1 MADIT
6 ITKTAEDA
14 ASKSLRVSVP
24 VERVKAAEHRALKE
38 YSKRVKLPGFRPGK
52 APEAVVRKRFGDS
65 IKQWTI
71 EEVLREGWEQ
81 ARTAEDLKP
90 IADPTVR
97 NLKYEDGQP
106 VEFEFVVE
114 VKPELNLERVGGFTV
129 TRTVRPVTDEM
140 VAEQLERVREG
151 RAVWLPVEGQAP
163 APGQM
168 VRVDVAPIEDG
179 EVKEAQPYSI
189 VLGDGQALPSLEEK
203 IMTLTP
209 GQTTDTEIRF
219 PDDHPDEARRGQ
231 TRQVRVSLHEVKRQE
246 LPPVDDALAKEAGDF
261 ADLAALKTGIRANL
275 EREAT
280 HAADGGVREQLIQQ
294 IVEANGV
301 PAPSSMVHRMVH
313 GYMHAYEIPAERHD
327 AFHQEF
333 EPIATAQVKRELVI
347 NAVAEAQ
354 KLKATVADVDA
365 RIAQIAES
373 RKAPIAQVYASLEQ
387 SKRLPELERAMT
399 EEKVFNFLLSQST
412 VQEATP

>member
-1 MADIT
+1 MAEIT

-24 VERVKAAEHRALKE
+24 VERVKAAEDRALKE

-52 APEAVVRKRFGDS
+52 TPEAVVRKRFGDS

-71 EEVLREGWEQ
+71 DEVLREGWELAQ
-81 ARTAEDLKP
+81 STENLKP
-90 IADPTVR
+90 IADPTIR

-106 VEFEFVVE
+106 IEFELVVE
-114 VKPELNLERVGGFTV
+114 IRPELKLDRIKGFSL
-129 TRTVRPVTDEM
+129 TRSVRPVTGEM

-168 VRVDVAPIEDG
+168 VRVEVAPIENG
-179 EVKEAQPYSI
+179 EVKEAQPYSV
-189 VLGDGQALPSLEEK
+189 VLGDGQALPALEEQ

-209 GQTTDTEIRF
+209 GQTADAEIRF
-219 PDDHPDEARRGQ
+219 PEDHPDEARRGQ
-231 TRQVRVSLHEVKRQE
+231 ARQVRITLHEVKRQE
-246 LPPVDDALAKEAGDF
+246 LPPLDDALAKEAGDF
-261 ADLAALKTGIRANL
+261 GDLDALKAAIRSDL
-275 EREAT
+275 EREAVRT
-280 HAADGGVREQLIQQ
+280 ADAGVREQLVQQ
-294 IVEANGV
+294 IVEANSV

-313 GYMHAYEIPAERHD
+313 GYMQAYEIPAERHD
-327 AFHQEF
+327 AFHHEF
-333 EPIATAQVKRELVI
+333 EPVAAQQVKRELVI
-347 NAVAEAQ
+347 NAVADAEKLRATEA
-354 KLKATVADVDA
+354 DIDA

-373 RKAPIAQVYASLEQ
+373 RKTPVAQVYASLEQ

-412 VQEATP
+412 VQETTP